1 MNNAQEIFGEP
12 ANGTKKKVRP
22 YMVELV
28 QDFIKKSPF
37 LVMASCNVRDIVML
51 HQEVVSQAL

>member
-22 YMVELV
+22 YMVE
-28 QDFIKKSPF
+28 
-37 LVMASCNVRDIVML
+37 
-51 HQEVVSQAL
+51 VVSQAL

>member
-1 MNNAQEIFGEP
+1 MNNTQEIFGEP
-12 ANGTKKKVRP
+12 ANGTKEKVRP

-37 LVMASCNVRDIVML
+37 LVIAS
-51 HQEVVSQAL
+51 